1 MAPGQG
7 AVGRSGAAAGRLC
20 SITRQVS
27 TAEGLPAAAVP
38 QAVRDY
44 SQLCLLHPLGCIR
57 NPFLK
62 REVRTI
68 QDGCHLGGFHAMAFR
83 QGAAG
88 SLLKTSGFQHRL
100 RHDPLETTKA
110 KT

>member
-1 MAPGQG
+1 
-7 AVGRSGAAAGRLC
+7 
-20 SITRQVS
+20 
-27 TAEGLPAAAVP
+27 VP

-44 SQLCLLHPLGCIR
+44 SQLRLLHPLGCIR

-68 QDGCHLGGFHAMAFR
+68 QDGCHLGGFLAMAFR